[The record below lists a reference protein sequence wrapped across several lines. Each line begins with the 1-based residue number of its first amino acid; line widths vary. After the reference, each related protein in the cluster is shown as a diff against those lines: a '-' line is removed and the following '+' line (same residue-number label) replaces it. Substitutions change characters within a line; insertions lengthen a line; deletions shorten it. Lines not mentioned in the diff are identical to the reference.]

1 MSMAFRSFLRTFPR
15 QTSSRLLTS
24 VPNRFFSQE
33 DSKTESASSDP
44 NQIKDLEA
52 RIKTLETESLHYKD
66 LYVRSVAE
74 QENIRK
80 RLTKE
85 IENEGTYSIT
95 KFAKE
100 IIEVNDNLERALLN
114 TNMLTAHDN
123 PEQTLK
129 GMLEGVTMTRDILKA
144 ALGKFGISE
153 YCPNGE
159 KFDPNFHEAL
169 MAYED
174 KSKEPGTVG
183 QVFSNGYK
191 IKDRVL
197 RSAKVG
203 VIKK

>member
-1 MSMAFRSFLRTFPR
+1 MSMAFRSFLRILPR

-24 VPNRFFSQE
+24 MPKRYYSQE
-33 DSKTESASSDP
+33 ESKTDSAQPDP
-44 NQIKDLEA
+44 DRSKDLES

-66 LYVRSVAE
+66 LYIRSVAE

-85 IENEGTYSIT
+85 IENEGIYSIT

-100 IIEVNDNLERALLN
+100 IIEVNDNLERALSN
-114 TNMLTAHDN
+114 TNVEKTQHTA
-123 PEQTLK
+123 EKTLK
-129 GMLEGVTMTRDILKA
+129 DLLEGVTMTRDILKA
-144 ALGKFGISE
+144 ALGKFSITE
-153 YCPNGE
+153 HCPNGE

-174 KSKEPGTVG
+174 KSKEPGTIG